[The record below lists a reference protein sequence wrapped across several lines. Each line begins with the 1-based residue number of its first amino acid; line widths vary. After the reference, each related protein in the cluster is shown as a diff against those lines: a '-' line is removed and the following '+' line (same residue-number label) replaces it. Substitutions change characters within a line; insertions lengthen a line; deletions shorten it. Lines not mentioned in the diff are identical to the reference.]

1 MARELLK
8 KSVRELKELAK
19 KLKIKGYSKMKK
31 NQLLDSLR
39 KAGGEKTSKQEVAQ
53 CVMDNKGKQEA
64 FNANNEFAKASSMYN
79 GQEQI
84 CESKFTI
91 THEQRPSF
99 SEEHFVF
106 PAHYGKDNIVLMVR
120 DPYWVYSYW
129 NLTEDTFLR
138 LRDEYGNDAIN
149 FSKLTL
155 RVKEVT
161 GTHPDNPNETFDIF
175 PPIGTNNWYI
185 NISRS
190 NASYCTEIGLLLTN
204 NQFIM
209 IARSNVV
216 LVPHFGPSDIVDEKW
231 TSLVEF
237 EKIYALSG
245 GFDIGKSSA
254 ELRKEMVKRLEQAL
268 FSGASGA
275 VSSFGKKKQIKGK
288 KGKPFFLVVNTE
300 LIVYGQTV
308 PTATLTIQ
316 GQEHRLNPDGT
327 FSIRFA
333 LPEGVHEI
341 PVTSISQ
348 DREDKITITPVV
360 TKETR

>member
-1 MARELLK
+1 M
-8 KSVRELKELAK
+8 AK
-19 KLKIKGYSKMKK
+19 KFNIKGYAKMKK
-31 NQLLDSLR
+31 RELIDSLSQ
-39 KAGGEKTSKQEVAQ
+39 KEE
-53 CVMDNKGKQEA
+53 
-64 FNANNEFAKASSMYN
+64 KASGSEKQVSQVQVQEMEKDSAHGMKDENFTSTSSIYN

-84 CESKFTI
+84 CESKYAVSY
-91 THEQRPSF
+91 HKRPSF

-106 PAHYGKDNIVLMVR
+106 PGHYGKDNIVLLVR

-129 NLTEDTFLR
+129 NLTEEIFRNLR
-138 LRDEYGNDAIN
+138 RDYGDEAIN
-149 FSKLTL
+149 NSRLTL

-161 GTHPDNPNETFDIF
+161 GTHPDSPNESYDIF
-175 PPIGTNNWYI
+175 PPIGTTNWYI
-185 NISRS
+185 NVNRS
-190 NASYCTEIGLLLTN
+190 NASYCVEIGLLLSN
-204 NQFIM
+204 NQFIL
-209 IARSNVV
+209 IARSNIVH
-216 LVPHFGPSDIVDEKW
+216 VPHFGPSDVIDEKW
-231 TSLVEF
+231 TSLIDF

-245 GFDIGKSSA
+245 GFDVGKSSG

-275 VSSFGKKKQIKGK
+275 VSSFGKKKQITGK
-288 KGKPFFLVVNTE
+288 KGKSFFLVVNTE

-316 GQEHRLNPDGT
+316 GKEHKLNPDGT

-341 PVTSISQ
+341 PVTSVSE
-348 DREDKITITPVV
+348 DREDTITITPVV